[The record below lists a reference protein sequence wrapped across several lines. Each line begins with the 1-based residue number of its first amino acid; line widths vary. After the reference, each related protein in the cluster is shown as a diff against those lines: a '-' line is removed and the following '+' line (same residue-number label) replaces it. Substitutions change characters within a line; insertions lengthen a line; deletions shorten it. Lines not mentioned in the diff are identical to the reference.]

1 MSRVTERMSGN
12 RKRACIQEDGVG
24 RIYIDWEDWV
34 FLQSEYGFS
43 ADTENLYQKVC
54 ELIDS
59 AAEPGS
65 RLSHEW

>member
-1 MSRVTERMSGN
+1 MSRVTEKMSGN
-12 RKRACIQEDGVG
+12 RKRVCIQDDGVG

-34 FLQSEYGFS
+34 FLQSAYGLS
-43 ADTENLYQKVC
+43 SDTENLYRKVC

-65 RLSHEW
+65 RLDHEW

>member
-12 RKRACIQEDGVG
+12 RKRVCIQDEGIG
-24 RIYIDWEDWV
+24 RIYIDWDDWV
-34 FLQSEYGFS
+34 FLQSVYGLS
-43 ADTENLYQKVC
+43 ADTKNLYQRVC